1 LRQGLLLHVGG
12 GLWIR
17 EYGFTR
23 QVILNSQLQSLLSL
37 GSYARL
43 VATPQT
49 DRLVQSLYRAT
60 VRLLPRFDLGCHSL
74 YQLGGPVANHHYQD
88 YHVALLKRL
97 VGQYPEEPLF
107 RRLYLRWRR
116 CA

>member
-1 LRQGLLLHVGG
+1 LLLHAGG

-17 EYGFTR
+17 EYGSTR
-23 QVILNSQLQSLLSL
+23 QVILNSQLQSLLPL
-37 GSYARL
+37 RYYARL
-43 VATPQT
+43 AATSQAA
-49 DRLVQSLYRAT
+49 RLVRSLYRAT

-74 YQLGGPVANHHYQD
+74 YQLGGPVADKHCQN
-88 YHVALLKRL
+88 YHVALLERL
-97 VGQYPEEPLF
+97 AGEYPQEPLF